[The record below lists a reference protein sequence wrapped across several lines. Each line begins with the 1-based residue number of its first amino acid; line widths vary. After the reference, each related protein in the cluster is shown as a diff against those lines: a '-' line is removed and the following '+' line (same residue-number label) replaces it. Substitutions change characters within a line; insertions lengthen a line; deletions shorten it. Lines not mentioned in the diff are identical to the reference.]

1 MSGLVGNHIVGFP
14 TRRLIC
20 YRQYYR
26 ANTFIKILPTVSRLM
41 RKLWFKPAKK
51 HQPSVRHQ
59 LVSAFLSVVST
70 CNIVA
75 EYVVAEYVK
84 YPCGVRCCRYN
95 SFKER
100 VILILSYFKLIIN
113 RIVIKA
119 ILS

>member
-1 MSGLVGNHIVGFP
+1 MRNCTIRVAKTGADQLRGNREADLRFCFRLCRFLVFP
-14 TRRLIC
+14 MRWLII
-20 YRQYYR
+20 
-26 ANTFIKILPTVSRLM
+26 T
-41 RKLWFKPAKK
+41 
-51 HQPSVRHQ
+51 
-59 LVSAFLSVVST
+59 VVST

-100 VILILSYFKLIIN
+100 VILIFFK
-113 RIVIKA
+113 KEA